1 VPASTPGLTLPS
13 SISLEPYT
21 LQRGKATS
29 RSGNGSGIATKEL
42 LLHSS
47 EHPRIDYTAREEEAG
62 GSDKLLKHYVGV
74 YDPETSKMEVME
86 ARKVVVRGVVRAHEA
101 TEEDNATA
109 VSINSIISTIS
120 VLILSL
126 QTMRERRNDLGQTF
140 GTKKAKKAIASVT
153 ENAIDQS
160 KLFRDPSKA
169 AQPEKLTA
177 ANMALLG
184 SLAESAANMPTR
196 EELGDASTSANT
208 RPEGNKEAMDPTKIY
223 TVEKVIGLDT
233 MKIIPV
239 RQWMETMKAK
249 KEITTSSRFVARRL
263 QMHAQTPE
271 KLKILRYMLLLIDFY
286 NASSGGK
293 FGRRL
298 PKRDDLKKILGDMP
312 EAALEGVK
320 RKFTNAGIMNK
331 QMSDS
336 LIMHLCAMAFMVD
349 GADVDTWDLKEDLK
363 LETKQITIYFT
374 QIGAKIASLGEVER
388 KKLGLEKAAAAQR
401 RVAKL
406 KAPLTYPKVSV
417 GRRMR

>member
-1 VPASTPGLTLPS
+1 
-13 SISLEPYT
+13 
-21 LQRGKATS
+21 LQRGKPKS
-29 RSGNGSGIATKEL
+29 KPGKGSDIATKEL

-62 GSDKLLKHYVGV
+62 GSDNLLKHYVGV
-74 YDPETSKMEVME
+74 YDPETGKMEVME
-86 ARKVVVRGVVRAHEA
+86 ARKVVVRGVVRAHQA

-109 VSINSIISTIS
+109 VCINSTRFTIP
-120 VLILSL
+120 VLIFSL

-169 AQPEKLTA
+169 NEPEKFTA

-184 SLAESAANMPTR
+184 SLAESAANVPTR

-208 RPEGNKEAMDPTKIY
+208 RPEGNKEVTDPTKIY
-223 TVEKVIGLDT
+223 IVDKVIGLDT

-263 QMHAQTPE
+263 QMHAQNPE

-286 NASSGGK
+286 NSSSGG
-293 FGRRL
+293 
-298 PKRDDLKKILGDMP
+298 
-312 EAALEGVK
+312 
-320 RKFTNAGIMNK
+320 
-331 QMSDS
+331 
-336 LIMHLCAMAFMVD
+336 
-349 GADVDTWDLKEDLK
+349 
-363 LETKQITIYFT
+363 
-374 QIGAKIASLGEVER
+374 
-388 KKLGLEKAAAAQR
+388 
-401 RVAKL
+401 
-406 KAPLTYPKVSV
+406 
-417 GRRMR
+417 